1 MSTLEEGLNFV
12 ATNMSAPSS
21 NRRFTY
27 KEGTRVLYMRE
38 NKKKGT
44 NKITFKLL
52 PAFDPGNP
60 DPSTSWSPSITPDGK
75 ISAFAG
81 IMYSA
86 KFAGRGDFTQRREL
100 VSRMTEDLHAK
111 CPLCILLQFIS
122 QNKEDWGYL
131 TTDTGKYGTA
141 DFVRA
146 ALPPIAPAML
156 ANVIDMYDQ
165 SRGVCVGEF
174 SKSALN
180 SLVNK
185 STGLMFQRNDNIPP
199 ELLQKNYMYQYA
211 KGDLTDPNN
220 GLVLVCQR
228 GTDRKG
234 FSGYELTVAE
244 DPQGNPWRA
253 QLTRDQM
260 AQRYDMRNVSSFVNV
275 PTEQELVDELVDM
288 LQKRSPKGYH
298 EWALLKMAFNDHG
311 WNVPDPPSAPAAT
324 SNISLASTPAVP
336 TTYPV
341 QQAPKVAETNAYT
354 PGPFM
359 PGAAVASSSLESEA
373 NPQPVAQNTA
383 PASIPTFVQSVAP
396 ATQNVQSAFPPS
408 PAVHGIQGIPGETK
422 TLTREEIM
430 ARLRK

>member
-1 MSTLEEGLNFV
+1 
-12 ATNMSAPSS
+12 
-21 NRRFTY
+21 
-27 KEGTRVLYMRE
+27 MRE

-44 NKITFKLL
+44 SKITFKLL

-60 DPSTSWSPSITPDGK
+60 DPATSWSPSITPDGK

-86 KFAGRGDFTQRREL
+86 KFAGRGDFSQRREL

-111 CPLCILLQFIS
+111 CPLCILMQFID

-141 DFVRA
+141 GFVRA

-165 SRGVCVGEF
+165 ARGVCVGEF

-220 GLVLVCQR
+220 VLVLVCQR

-260 AQRYDMRNVSSFVNV
+260 AQR
-275 PTEQELVDELVDM
+275 
-288 LQKRSPKGYH
+288 
-298 EWALLKMAFNDHG
+298 
-311 WNVPDPPSAPAAT
+311 
-324 SNISLASTPAVP
+324 
-336 TTYPV
+336 
-341 QQAPKVAETNAYT
+341 
-354 PGPFM
+354 
-359 PGAAVASSSLESEA
+359 
-373 NPQPVAQNTA
+373 
-383 PASIPTFVQSVAP
+383 
-396 ATQNVQSAFPPS
+396 
-408 PAVHGIQGIPGETK
+408 
-422 TLTREEIM
+422 
-430 ARLRK
+430 